1 MIEVEGL
8 VKRYGKRTALDGVDL
23 RAAPGEVL
31 AVLGP
36 NGAGKTSLVE
46 ILEGYRPR
54 DGGRVQV
61 LGTDP
66 ARPTRAWRGRIG
78 VLPQSTS
85 VDPQLTVGEA
95 VGLFSRLYRDPW
107 PSGDLLDRLGLADAV
122 HRRAGVLSG
131 GRQRRLDLALAL
143 VGRPEVLF
151 LDEPTTGF
159 DPEARRDTW
168 RVVREV
174 AAGGCAVLLTTH
186 YLEEAAE
193 LADRVVV
200 VVGGKIVAD
209 GDPATLGGHLDAETT
224 IRYRPPGGEPAV
236 IRTRTPSAA
245 LLTVLREGEE
255 LGELSVTRP
264 TLEDA
269 YLSLVGSRHA
279 A

>member
-54 DGGRVQV
+54 DDGRVRV

-95 VGLFSRLYRDPW
+95 VGLFSRLYRNPW
-107 PSGDLLDRLGLADAV
+107 PPGDLLDRLGLADAV

-174 AAGGCAVLLTTH
+174 AAGGCTVLLTTH

-209 GDPATLGGHLDAETT
+209 GDPATLGGHLDASTT
-224 IRYRPPGGEPAV
+224 IRYRRPSGEPAV

-245 LLTVLREGEE
+245 LLAVLREGEE

-269 YLSLVGSRHA
+269 YLALVGSRHA